1 MENTYET
8 LAKVNIMSPVA
19 DNYSDTQPQLML
31 SILNNDAAKT
41 WAGQRAF
48 FSYNKD
54 GKGTPLF
61 RLAERKSSTN
71 RSNFDLFGKD
81 NIYRNVKGAYGNAF
95 IFSQEN
101 EIGKDSED
109 NAFLFSDLNEVNGNS
124 NALFIASNSN
134 KIRKGANHNVTN
146 ALFMHTD
153 KADVHGVKG
162 TIHNPTLIGSSY
174 AQVEGVTPKSFRGTW
189 ISSPCSY
196 HNMVKDSAYDIEIG
210 NYLGYTSN
218 IKGGIIMLGT
228 GLLHTG
234 FPGDSSRTIIGAWNR
249 DDADPD
255 NVFIVGDG
263 FIKDG
268 VVSEGENINDH
279 TDLYGEGDKI
289 NWYRHNLFVVNRQ
302 GWAGLYS
309 YDDPATNNVRY
320 SYDGIYATVNGQE
333 ININFYELKSKMAT
347 SDFVNQCEAKVNQLQ
362 EDVQRVHATTPGA
375 AQFFLKT
382 GALTLNLDAENIP
395 AGTVVTV
402 MNIASETGFVTFTQ
416 LSGNRFMDNI
426 SPAAAHSYI
435 RIDIDNADLNVH
447 GFAQINN

>member
-1 MENTYET
+1 MANTYET

-54 GKGTPLF
+54 GNGTPLF
-61 RLAERKSSTN
+61 RLAERKTNTN

-101 EIGKDSED
+101 EIGKDSEN
-109 NAFLFSDLNEVNGNS
+109 NAFLFSDLNTVNGNS

-134 KIRKGANHNVTN
+134 KIRKGANHDVTN

-153 KADVHGVKG
+153 KADIHGVKG

-174 AQVEGVTPKSFRGTW
+174 TQVEGVTPKSFRGTW

-196 HNMVKDSAYDIEIG
+196 HSMVKDTAYDIEIG
-210 NYLGYTSN
+210 NYLGHTSN

-320 SYDGIYATVNGQE
+320 SYDGIYATINGQE

-382 GALTLNLDAENIP
+382 GALTLNLDAENIS

-416 LSGNRFMDNI
+416 LGGTSFMDNI
-426 SPAAAHSYI
+426 SPAAARSYI
-435 RIDIDNADLNVH
+435 RIDNADENVH

>member
-1 MENTYET
+1 MANTYET

-19 DNYSDTQPQLML
+19 ENYSDTQPQLML

-101 EIGKDSED
+101 EIGQGSED
-109 NAFLFSDLNEVNGNS
+109 NSFLFSDLNEVNGNS

-134 KIRKGANHNVTN
+134 KIRKGANHDVSN

-153 KADVHGVKG
+153 SADVHGVKG

-174 AQVEGVTPKSFRGTW
+174 TQVEGVTPKSFRGTW

-196 HNMVKDSAYDIEIG
+196 HNMVEDTAYDIEIG

-234 FPGDSSRTIIGAWNR
+234 FPGDTSRTIIGAWNK

-268 VVSEGENINDH
+268 VVSEGENINEH

-309 YDDPATNNVRY
+309 YDNPAANNVRY

-375 AQFFLKT
+375 AQFFIHT
-382 GALTLNLDAENIP
+382 GDVSPLNLDDKNIP

-402 MNIASETGFVTFTQ
+402 MNLSSAEGFVKFTTIAGGTFQ
-416 LSGNRFMDNI
+416 DNLAVG
-426 SPAAAHSYI
+426 AARSYI
-435 RIDIDNADLNVH
+435 RIDDATENVH